1 MSEFGDCIVFW
12 GDYVKNPVDLHI
24 GQRVRHRRW
33 LLGMTQQQLALAVG
47 IRFQQ
52 IQKYESGANR
62 ISASRL
68 WDLARAL
75 DMPVSFF
82 FEGLAPIKDGDVG
95 ESAGD
100 GVMQNKETMDLIR
113 AYYGLEEGP
122 RRRLLDLAK
131 ALSASNNNTVQR
143 AEAPQA
149 QPKV

>member
-1 MSEFGDCIVFW
+1 M
-12 GDYVKNPVDLHI
+12 KNPVDLHI

-33 LLGMTQQQLALAVG
+33 LLGMTQQQLAQSVG

-68 WDLARAL
+68 WDLAKAL

-82 FEGLAPIKDGDVG
+82 FEGLAAVKEGDVV
-95 ESAGD
+95 ESNGD
-100 GVMQNKETMDLIR
+100 GMMQNKETMDLIR

-131 ALSASNNNTVQR
+131 AISGTDARTEER
-143 AEAPQA
+143 AERPA
-149 QPKV
+149 V

>member
-1 MSEFGDCIVFW
+1 
-12 GDYVKNPVDLHI
+12 
-24 GQRVRHRRW
+24 
-33 LLGMTQQQLALAVG
+33 MTQQQLAQAVG

-82 FEGLAPIKDGDVG
+82 FEGLAPGKDG
-95 ESAGD
+95 EAMEMAGD

-122 RRRLLDLAK
+122 RRRLLELAK
-131 ALSASNNNTVQR
+131 ALSGAIAEQKAENR
-143 AEAPQA
+143 AEI
-149 QPKV
+149 

>member
-1 MSEFGDCIVFW
+1 MCVFLW
-12 GDYVKNPVDLHI
+12 GDFVKNPVDLHI

-33 LLGMTQQQLALAVG
+33 LLGMTQQQLAQSVG

-82 FEGLAPIKDGDVG
+82 FEGLVPARDGDAAGAAG
-95 ESAGD
+95 E

-122 RRRLLDLAK
+122 RRRLLELAK
-131 ALSASNNNTVQR
+131 ALSGAVAEQKAENR
-143 AEAPQA
+143 AEL
-149 QPKV
+149 

>member
-1 MSEFGDCIVFW
+1 MGTAQRIW
-12 GDYVKNPVDLHI
+12 GDFVKNPVDLHI

-68 WDLARAL
+68 WDLAKAL

-82 FEGLAPIKDGDVG
+82 FEGLTVLKGGEAVEMSSDGL
-95 ESAGD
+95 
-100 GVMQNKETMDLIR
+100 MQNKETMDLIR
-113 AYYGLEEGP
+113 AYT
-122 RRRLLDLAK
+122 AWK
-131 ALSASNNNTVQR
+131 KVR
-143 AEAPQA
+143 AGACWSLQKP
-149 QPKV
+149 